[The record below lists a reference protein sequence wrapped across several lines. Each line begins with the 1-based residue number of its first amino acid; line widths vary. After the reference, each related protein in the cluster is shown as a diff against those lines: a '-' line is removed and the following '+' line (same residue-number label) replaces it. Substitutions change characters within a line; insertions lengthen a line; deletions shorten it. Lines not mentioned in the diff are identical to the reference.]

1 MATARR
7 EQRGFAI
14 TREYVTAIIGP
25 SHYALSVSKSGTGT
39 GTVTSNPAGIAC
51 GATCAGNFAN
61 GGSVTLTATAD
72 AGFAFNGWSGA
83 CAGMARNCTVAMNA
97 AKSVTANFGL
107 PTTTYLYDANG
118 NLTQVT
124 DPLGNVRQTV
134 YDYLD
139 RPYQIKEPHATTVGA
154 TQGQINLAYDGQD
167 RVATAKDPR
176 NLTTTYTVD
185 GLGNVL
191 TLASPDTGSTT
202 YTYDEA
208 GNLKT
213 RLDARGKLATY
224 SYDALNRLVQA
235 SYGDQT
241 VSYVWDTCANG
252 IGRLCQV
259 IDGSGSTSFA
269 YDAHGRLTG
278 KTQMIGT
285 VSLVTGYAYNAAGQR
300 IGMTTPAGQTLAYD
314 WTDGKVSAIRVNGA
328 TLLSGIAYE
337 PFGPVLSWT
346 WGNGQTGIRDHDLAG
361 RTRSVTL
368 GTDPK
373 TGSPDSRSYG
383 FDAAG
388 RVRSI
393 LAANDATLGQVH
405 GYDGLDRL
413 TATQLGN
420 PVTSSQSLAYDLTGN
435 RTNKTVNGASTTYT
449 T

>member
-139 RPYQIKEPHATTVGA
+139 RPYQIKELHATTVGA

-185 GLGNVL
+185 G
-191 TLASPDTGSTT
+191 
-202 YTYDEA
+202 
-208 GNLKT
+208 
-213 RLDARGKLATY
+213 
-224 SYDALNRLVQA
+224 LNRLVQA